1 MPARTTATTARRT
14 ALLSLSSALALGLSI
29 GLVGCSSTD
38 ESGESSG
45 AGAESA
51 QSPAPTTVTQ
61 APTPGSG
68 DVLITVEHGADAE
81 AKIITHDSGQ
91 PLQQILEGAGSWEA
105 ILPADQL
112 PPQVTVVVSPRDGA
126 ESALSCRITRDGKDL
141 AAQSRDHGTV
151 TCEAPLT

>member
-1 MPARTTATTARRT
+1 DRGAGREADRGGPGRLRPQRRTVRPARRRPDHPLTRPHPGEGSMPARTTTTARRT

-38 ESGESSG
+38 ESRESSG

-105 ILPADQL
+105 ILPA
-112 PPQVTVVVSPRDGA
+112 
-126 ESALSCRITRDGKDL
+126 
-141 AAQSRDHGTV
+141 
-151 TCEAPLT
+151 